1 MMKKICILTVLFF
14 LVVPGLYFLSASEAG
29 KVEFNIRFFDRRIY
43 HVESDPILVQIT
55 ITNNS
60 PLPYRF
66 KLADDRGFSVDF
78 DIRTMSNR
86 SLPFS
91 DSLIRKRT
99 QNVQVFFREVAIES
113 GESFSF
119 VEDLRDYISFGQ
131 SGSFRVRAKVYPE
144 LIRSSAVPAIESN
157 FLNLNL
163 RPALIYGE
171 DGIPLEMDIA
181 TGAILVKQKIPPD
194 EVVTYMLT
202 ARQESQWE
210 RFFLYLDTEAM
221 LTRDPVQR
229 RRYTAM
235 NEDGRRRMLL
245 EYRQNLQNATV
256 DGDIFVI
263 PTTFDI
269 LRTEYNNDRGTV
281 IVLQRF
287 RLPNYTELRQYT
299 YDLEKRDNFWI
310 IVNYSVQGMGTVA
323 ND

>member
-1 MMKKICILTVLFF
+1 MKKICILTVLFF